1 MILQVLGLHLAGLL
15 PDNEKIIY
23 GVTTNRSWCNCFD
36 LEQIFKVFA
45 KFAND
50 SLQKDVGYGEVW
62 I

>member
-36 LEQIFKVFA
+36 LEQIFKAFA
-45 KFAND
+45 FD